1 MKWRRGKKIKNNHVE
16 KIEHKMQKERKKL
29 CTKEMKQKREKKK
42 EKKCVLLRTTW
53 QELGKSCA
61 CRVPCD
67 GNSVKHVFTECRP
80 FS

>member
-42 EKKCVLLRTTW
+42 EKKMCFVENHVAGTRQIMCVS
-53 QELGKSCA
+53 GA
-61 CRVPCD
+61 M
-67 GNSVKHVFTECRP
+67 
-80 FS
+80 